1 MDIKIIIALVCVCLI
16 SISVGV
22 GVFFMMGTPTSE
34 PTSKPTSEPTSE
46 PTSKVPVPA
55 NTPIT
60 VSGCEGENKP
70 LVCASGKV
78 VTSGEIKYGRWDNSI
93 CPHPTV
99 NSSTASVFKTYP
111 VTPGM
116 ASMSGIDTVKDDP
129 YPGVF
134 KHYTVNYT
142 CT

>member
-1 MDIKIIIALVCVCLI
+1 MDIKIIISLFCVCLI

-22 GVFFMMGTPTSE
+22 GVFFMMRTGNSTTQTSE
-34 PTSKPTSEPTSE
+34 VTPEPTPELTFKPT
-46 PTSKVPVPA
+46 PVPA
-55 NTPIT
+55 NTI
-60 VSGCEGENKP
+60 SGCEGENKP
-70 LVCASGKV
+70 LVCPSGKV

-99 NSSTASVFKTYP
+99 NSSTPSVFKTYP

-116 ASMSGIDTVKDDP
+116 DSISGIDTVKDDP
-129 YPGVF
+129 YPDVF